1 MAYSHR
7 QNDARVCGDLTK
19 VIGQDFVSIEGQLWA
34 VQNDIVFPGGGALTP
49 SKTYVKINGKPII
62 VVGDTAAPDVNCDEG
77 GPHCAPNAVGYSS
90 LVNVQ

>member
-19 VIGQDFVSIEGQLWA
+19 VTGQDFVFIEGQLWA
-34 VQNDIVFPGGGALTP
+34 VQNDPVFAGGGALIP
-49 SKTYVKINGKPII
+49 SKTFVKINGKPII
-62 VVGDTAAPDVNCDEG
+62 VVGDSAFPDVKCEDG
-77 GPHCAPNAVGYSS
+77 GPHCSPTAIGYSN